1 MQDVTFANCISTQK
15 HMWTALHF
23 LTKFS
28 MTFFFQLKR
37 SLKDLSRSL
46 YLLLSKVSVLA
57 RWSSSFSSERI
68 CKGLFRKTEKKIHF
82 YVIPVFYDIAVLVL
96 LLDMY
101 LYLSLMI
108 KNKNTEEKID
118 FFSGSLKHF
127 VFTAG
132 SC

>member
-1 MQDVTFANCISTQK
+1 
-15 HMWTALHF
+15 
-23 LTKFS
+23 
-28 MTFFFQLKR
+28 MTFYFQLKR
-37 SLKDLSRSL
+37 SLQDLSRSL

-82 YVIPVFYDIAVLVL
+82 YVIPVFYDIAVVVL

-101 LYLSLMI
+101 LYLSLI
-108 KNKNTEEKID
+108 KNENTEDKID